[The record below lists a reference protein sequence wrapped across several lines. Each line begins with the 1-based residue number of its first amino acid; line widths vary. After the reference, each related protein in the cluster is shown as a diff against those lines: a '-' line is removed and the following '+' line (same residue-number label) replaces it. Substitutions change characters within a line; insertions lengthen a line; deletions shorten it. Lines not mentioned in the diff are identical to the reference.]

1 MEIAVLSGKG
11 GTGKTT
17 LSTNLAALLDYNYFD
32 LDVEEPNGHIF
43 LKPSIDETVEA
54 GVLVPTINQ
63 EKCVLCGACAKDCQ
77 FNALVNTQKEI
88 MVFEDLCHGCG
99 TCSISCNYDAIT
111 EQFKKIGEI
120 HLGSFNNNQF
130 VRGLLDLNQ
139 PLSVPVIK
147 KAKEFIDSD
156 KNNIID
162 APPGSSCSVIESVE
176 DSNYAILIT
185 EPSNFGLHDLKMVV
199 SVIRS
204 FEIPFGVVINRSNE
218 YDHIITDYLEEE
230 NIELIGKIP
239 YSKKAAHLYSKGEL
253 LIEDQNL
260 RGYFETIADD
270 VTKKVDTL

>member
-17 LSTNLAALLDYNYFD
+17 LSTNLAALLEFNYFD

-43 LKPSIDETVEA
+43 LKPSFDETVKA

-63 EKCVLCGACAKDCQ
+63 EKCVLCGACAKNCQ

-111 EQFKKIGEI
+111 EEFKKIGEI
-120 HLGSFNNNQF
+120 HLGSFHNNQF

-156 KNNIID
+156 NNNIID

-199 SVIRS
+199 SVIR
-204 FEIPFGVVINRSNE
+204 ELDIPFGVVINRSND
-218 YDHIITDYLEEE
+218 YDYIITDYLEEE

-260 RGYFETIADD
+260 RGYFETIADY

>member
-1 MEIAVLSGKG
+1 MEISILSGKG

-17 LSTNLAALLDYNYFD
+17 LSTNLAYLLEYNYFD

-43 LKPSIDETVEA
+43 LKPTINKKVDS
-54 GVLVPTINQ
+54 GVLIPKINHDR
-63 EKCVLCGACAKDCQ
+63 CVLCGECAKDCQ

-99 TCSISCNYDAIT
+99 TCSISCKYDAIT

-120 HLGSFNNNQF
+120 HLGTFNNNQF
-130 VRGLLDLNQ
+130 VKGLLDLNQ

-147 KAKEFIDSD
+147 KAKEFINSNN
-156 KNNIID
+156 NNIID

-176 DSNYAILIT
+176 DSDYAILIT

-199 SVIRS
+199 SVIRE

-218 YDHIITDYLEEE
+218 YDYIITDYLAEES
-230 NIELIGKIP
+230 IELIGKIP
-239 YSKKAAHLYSKGEL
+239 YSKKAANLYSKGEL
-253 LIEDQNL
+253 LVKDAEL
-260 RGYFETIADD
+260 KPYFEKIADD